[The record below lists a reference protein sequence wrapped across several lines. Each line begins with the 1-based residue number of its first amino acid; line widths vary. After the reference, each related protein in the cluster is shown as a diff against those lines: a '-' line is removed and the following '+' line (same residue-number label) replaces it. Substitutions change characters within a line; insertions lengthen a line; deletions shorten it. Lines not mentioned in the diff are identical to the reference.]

1 MAPSRRILSILEW
14 ILQILLA
21 LLFLLVG
28 AAKFGPHNAVWV
40 EIFAAIGIGQWFRVF
55 TGALE
60 ILCAVL
66 LVIPRTAGIA
76 AALLSCTMVGAF
88 FVRLF
93 ILHGPPAG
101 AVTPLVYLA
110 LLLIILWRRRDGLPW
125 RAHH

>member
-1 MAPSRRILSILEW
+1 MASSRRILSILVW

-28 AAKFGPHNAVWV
+28 VAKFGPHNAIWV

-55 TGALE
+55 TGVLE
-60 ILCAVL
+60 ILCAIL
-66 LVIPRTAGIA
+66 LTIPRTAAVA

-93 ILHGPPAG
+93 VLHGPARD
-101 AVTPLVYLA
+101 AITPLVYLA
-110 LLLIILWRRRDGLPW
+110 LLFIIFWRRRDGLPG

>member
-1 MAPSRRILSILEW
+1 MAPSRRVISILEW
-14 ILQILLA
+14 TLQILLA

-28 AAKFGPHNAVWV
+28 AAKFGPHNGVWV

-60 ILCAVL
+60 ILCAIL
-66 LVIPRTAGIA
+66 LVIPRAAAVA
-76 AALLSCTMVGAF
+76 AALLSFTMVGAF

-93 ILHGPPAG
+93 ILHGPARD

-110 LLLIILWRRRDGLPW
+110 LLLIILWRRRDGLPG